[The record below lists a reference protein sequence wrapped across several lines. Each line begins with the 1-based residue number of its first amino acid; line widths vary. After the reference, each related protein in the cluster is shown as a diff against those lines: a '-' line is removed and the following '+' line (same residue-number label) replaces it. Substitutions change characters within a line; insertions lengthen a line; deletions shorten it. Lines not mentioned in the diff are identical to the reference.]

1 MQVATYTKTGKAVE
15 ILTVSR
21 GWVRIRQQDKK
32 EISVRSTEVTDVH
45 EAAKL
50 PTPAAKEPKAK
61 KEIDINNRKNGVVD
75 SLSLPQYVGSKVTRS
90 DGTLKRALD
99 CGDEVAAKLRAMT
112 IDEVYA
118 FAAKVLKSTD
128 GGKALKAK
136 YETLNVG
143 MQRMNLGN
151 VIRKALRGA

>member
-1 MQVATYTKTGKAVE
+1 MQIATYTKTGKAVE

-21 GWVRIRQQDKK
+21 GWVRIRQHDKK

-45 EAAKL
+45 EAVKL
-50 PTPAAKEPKAK
+50 PVPAAKEPKARK
-61 KEIDINNRKNGVVD
+61 VIDINERKNGVVD
-75 SLSLPQYVGSKVTRS
+75 SLYLPQYVANRVTRA
-90 DGTLKRALD
+90 DGSLKRALD

-118 FAAKVLKSTD
+118 FAAKLVDVKPT
-128 GGKALKAK
+128 ALKAK
-136 YETLNVG
+136 YEGLNVG

-151 VIRKALRGA
+151 MIRKALRGA

>member
-1 MQVATYTKTGKAVE
+1 MQIATYTKTGKAVE

-21 GWVRIRQQDKK
+21 GWVRIRQHDKK
-32 EISVRSTEVTDVH
+32 EVSVRSTEVTDVH

-50 PTPAAKEPKAK
+50 PVLAAKEPKARK
-61 KEIDINNRKNGVVD
+61 VIDINERKNGVVD
-75 SLSLPQYVGSKVTRS
+75 SLYLPQYVANRVTRA
-90 DGTLKRALD
+90 DGSLKRALD

-118 FAAKVLKSTD
+118 FAAKLVDVKPN
-128 GGKALKAK
+128 ALKAK
-136 YETLNVG
+136 YEGLNVG

-151 VIRKALRGA
+151 MIRKALRGA